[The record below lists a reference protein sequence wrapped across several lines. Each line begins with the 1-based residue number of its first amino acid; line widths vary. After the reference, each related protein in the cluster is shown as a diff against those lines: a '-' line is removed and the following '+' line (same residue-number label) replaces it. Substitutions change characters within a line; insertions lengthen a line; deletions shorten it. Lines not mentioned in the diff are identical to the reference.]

1 MTTPRENPTRVNVLS
16 RLSEGWGIRRIARYL
31 GISHPAVLKHVRILE
46 KNGYI
51 TKLFR
56 SSQAQYSVL
65 PLGLELLN
73 SVEKRL
79 PPPEGQNLTEGSK
92 WLPPREEKMQI
103 RVHRLQVK
111 YDLVEPMKDPALI
124 HFVDHPS
131 KIVPLEHWS
140 KNVIEFEDY
149 SIIISTRSMIITG
162 IQRELDTKESVESQ
176 YAALMEKISPIA
188 EEAEARIRRTN
199 SHFRLKRLDRGILSG
214 KILSTE
220 LAYEHHPIAEKSGPM
235 IIRDKEDN
243 KPRVLVDNSKGFPEL
258 ETVHKLHA
266 VDDMDLLRRN
276 TESLITYDL
285 NDVVRGMVE
294 QATLDA
300 SVQDKL
306 SQITEILLTVTKLVS
321 GGMR

>member
-1 MTTPRENPTRVNVLS
+1 MTTPGQNPTRINILS
-16 RLSEGWGIRRIARYL
+16 CLSEGWGIRKTARYL
-31 GISHPAVLKHVRILE
+31 GISHPAVLKHIRILE
-46 KNGYI
+46 RNGYI

-56 SSQAQYSVL
+56 SSQVQYSIL
-65 PLGLELLN
+65 PLGLDLLKQVKERLPPPE
-73 SVEKRL
+73 SSALTGGSKRL
-79 PPPEGQNLTEGSK
+79 PPPEKL
-92 WLPPREEKMQI
+92 QI

-111 YDLVEPMKDPALI
+111 YDLVEPMKDPAVI
-124 HFVDHPS
+124 HFSDHPS

-140 KNVIEFEDY
+140 KNIIEFEDY

-162 IQRELDTKESVESQ
+162 IQRELDIEESVESQ
-176 YAALMEKISPIA
+176 YATLLEKISPIA
-188 EEAEARIRRTN
+188 EEAEARIRRVN

-220 LAYEHHPIAEKSGPM
+220 LAYEHHPIAQKSGPM
-235 IIRDKEDN
+235 IINDQEDK
-243 KPRVLVDNSKGFPEL
+243 KPRVIVDQSKGFPEL

-266 VDDMDLLRRN
+266 VDDMELLRRN
-276 TESLITYDL
+276 TETLIRYDL

-294 QATLDA
+294 QAKLDA

-306 SQITEILLTVTKLVS
+306 SQITEILMNVTKLVT